1 MKLQK
6 KEFTTFPPII
16 CRKLFFHCIKKI
28 SQVAANIFKEN
39 VPATV
44 PTQLPPGFTCIVKLE
59 LPASKEKMDSDAL
72 RKRGSYNL
80 RLRDLCYMENSHCL
94 SKASLRIFHM
104 PLTNP
109 SDVSYTP
116 FPEPHRNPFSL
127 WKRPLNQFHFTSQ
140 LSTPYSS
147 SNAPV

>member
-44 PTQLPPGFTCIVKLE
+44 PLALPSRIHLYREAGTPSFQRENGFRCIE
-59 LPASKEKMDSDAL
+59 EK
-72 RKRGSYNL
+72 GPYNL

-127 WKRPLNQFHFTSQ
+127 
-140 LSTPYSS
+140 
-147 SNAPV
+147 